1 MVDGAFHKDRR
12 QLWSF
17 DQTNN
22 KRTQAMKTETETRM
36 PQNCIFHEQNHRE
49 EVLEQLR
56 YDSVDQPRS
65 RLFSSTKGGTEGKR
79 ALGTRLTNKR
89 EFVFVFFVLK

>member
-1 MVDGAFHKDRR
+1 
-12 QLWSF
+12 
-17 DQTNN
+17 
-22 KRTQAMKTETETRM
+22 MKTEMETRM

-56 YDSVDQPRS
+56 YDSVNQPRS

-89 EFVFVFFVLK
+89 EFVFVCLFFFCLEMKFKKKVFWEMQKYSSSSF